1 MNAKKCSKTAK
12 TPRGYAT
19 HFRFVPFHVLRICV
33 SLASSR
39 VISRAGPRCVRSAK
53 TVGMRNTR
61 GVASGSAFKE
71 TTVVVPD
78 PEAFLESA
86 GESSRFRN
94 CTATWHASA
103 IGICSTRLPE

>member
-1 MNAKKCSKTAK
+1 M
-12 TPRGYAT
+12 
-19 HFRFVPFHVLRICV
+19 
-33 SLASSR
+33 
-39 VISRAGPRCVRSAK
+39 RSAK